1 MRSAIR
7 ELPEGVYEAE
17 DYFDDYGQD
26 TGRLTVKVA
35 VRVKDGGLTADF
47 TGSSPQTRS
56 GLNSTFNYT
65 RAYSYFTLKA
75 LTVQD
80 RVPQNAGCIRPIE
93 VIAPEG
99 SLFNPRPP
107 AAVGPRAIMQQR
119 MVDTI
124 LLAMSKA
131 APDRAIANSSPL
143 GQPELW
149 RH

>member
-1 MRSAIR
+1 MVGLAETYASDTLMDSMDQILDRSEESMRSAIR

-35 VRVKDGGLTADF
+35 VRVKDGGLTVDF

-75 LTVQD
+75 LPFRTGW
-80 RVPQNAGCIRPIE
+80 PQNAGCIRPIA
-93 VIAPEG
+93 VVAPEG
-99 SLFNPRPP
+99 SLFNPRPRRRSGH
-107 AAVGPRAIMQQR
+107 GP
-119 MVDTI
+119 
-124 LLAMSKA
+124 
-131 APDRAIANSSPL
+131 
-143 GQPELW
+143 
-149 RH
+149 